1 MARTQEQ
8 RKGETRRLLLDAA
21 ADLFARKGVHAVSV
35 DAVADAAGRTSG
47 SVYAHFGGKDGLLLA
62 LADERGDAAA
72 VDVAA
77 AIGRARSLDAR
88 LAASWRSYAAAAGDD
103 GETWALLEHELWLEG
118 ARRSEVGERLAS
130 RFAGA
135 RRRIGRGMA
144 ALAHDDDPHVD
155 LPISD
160 ERTGALVLG
169 LLYGL
174 EMQHRLDPAAVPDDL
189 AVDGLRLLLGRPP
202 KRRRGLRSRRG
213 TVTPSTRTTATNE
226 AARPSATKES

>member
-1 MARTQEQ
+1 MSRTQEQ
-8 RKGETRRLLLDAA
+8 RKEETRRLLLDAA

-47 SVYAHFGGKDGLLLA
+47 AVYAHFGGKDGLLLA
-62 LADERGDAAA
+62 LADERGEAAA
-72 VDVAA
+72 GDVVA

-88 LAASWRSYAAAAGDD
+88 LRASWRSYASASGEV

-118 ARRSEVGERLAS
+118 ARRPEVGDRLAA

-135 RRRIGRGMA
+135 RRRIGRGMVAWA
-144 ALAHDDDPHVD
+144 ADDTAD
-155 LPISD
+155 LPPVSD
-160 ERTGALVLG
+160 ERTGALVLA

-202 KRRRGLRSRRG
+202 KKRRAVRAR
-213 TVTPSTRTTATNE
+213 TRT
-226 AARPSATKES
+226 STKES